1 MNVHPSLEVDMPDEA
16 SKESK
21 LALLKKHGTL
31 NLQSEKVKHALFQ
44 NSDFFDA
51 RDLVQ
56 VKYEMVR
63 QVLVDSHPVSSSAR
77 DFVFS
82 RPSFYQAQES
92 FTREGLAGLVPRKRG
107 PRRAHKLSAAV
118 MSFLSESRS
127 VQSSIGFKDL
137 AHLVQEKFGIRVH
150 PRSIERRLLREKKQQ

>member
-63 QVLVDSHPVSSSAR
+63 QQGV
-77 DFVFS
+77 FVH
-82 RPSFYQAQES
+82 AW
-92 FTREGLAGLVPRKRG
+92 K
-107 PRRAHKLSAAV
+107 
-118 MSFLSESRS
+118 
-127 VQSSIGFKDL
+127 SI
-137 AHLVQEKFGIRVH
+137 
-150 PRSIERRLLREKKQQ
+150 RLK